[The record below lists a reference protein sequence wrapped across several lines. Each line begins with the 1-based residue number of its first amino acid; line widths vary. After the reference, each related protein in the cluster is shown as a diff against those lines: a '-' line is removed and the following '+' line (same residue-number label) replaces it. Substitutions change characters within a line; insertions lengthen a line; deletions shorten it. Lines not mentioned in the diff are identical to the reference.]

1 MAQNQEQPRWPEPA
15 KSSARRSVLAS
26 DLVIE
31 GDITSSGPVDVQGIV
46 SGQVRAPEIMIGV
59 SGKIDGAV
67 IAHALSV
74 LGHISGT
81 IDARNVSLSASAMVQ
96 ADVTHERISI
106 ESGAH
111 LEGQL
116 KRLR

>member
-1 MAQNQEQPRWPEPA
+1 MAENQEQPRWPEPA
-15 KSSARRSVLAS
+15 TTGARRSTLAS
-26 DLVIE
+26 DLIIE
-31 GDITSSGPVDVQGIV
+31 GDVTSAGPVDVQGQIA
-46 SGQVRAPEIMIGV
+46 GQIRSPEILIGGT
-59 SGKIDGAV
+59 GKIDGTV
-67 IAHALSV
+67 IARDLSV

-81 IDARNVSLSASAMVQ
+81 IDARNVSLSASAVVQ